1 MKTNSK
7 IRAFSLIELS
17 IVILIIGILI
27 AGVTQGSR
35 ILSQAKLNNARTLTK
50 SSPVSSIKNL
60 AFWVEA
66 TSEESFS
73 DANTEDGQ
81 EITTWYDLNPQTASK
96 SNLAGTA
103 GTAPLY
109 KTNIIN
115 GLPAAYF
122 AGSDEFMSSSA
133 FQNIVTNSSTVFMVV
148 KLPSTLATSA
158 QAILSK
164 RATTA
169 LSAPNIQVSING
181 ASATAAWQYCDGAGG
196 ATVASTCNELSSNT
210 AVTASTPYV
219 VSIVYVSLTDPSGV
233 VTTSSGIHFFQNG
246 VHGTSGEATNGV
258 SNAAPNT
265 STATSTGSLFVGRHG
280 ATAGTNVYF
289 NGYIGELII
298 YDRNLKKEERQAVET
313 YLGKKWGVALTQSTT
328 Y

>member
-7 IRAFSLIELS
+7 VRAFSLIELS

-66 TSEESFS
+66 TSEESFP
-73 DANTEDGQ
+73 DASTEDGQ

-133 FQNIVTNSSTVFMVV
+133 SSAFQNIVTNSSTVFMVV
-148 KLPSTLATSA
+148 KLPSTLPSATK
-158 QAILSK
+158 AILSK

-169 LSAPNIQVSING
+169 LSAPNTQVSLSG
-181 ASATAAWQYCDGAGG
+181 TSTTAAWQYCDGAGG
-196 ATVASTCNELSSNT
+196 LTDASICNELSSNT
-210 AVTASTPYV
+210 AITASTPYV
-219 VSIVYVSLTDPSGV
+219 VSIVYVANSAASTT
-233 VTTSSGIHFFQNG
+233 TTSTGIHFFQNG
-246 VHGTSGEATNGV
+246 THGTASSATNDV
-258 SNAAPNT
+258 SNAAPNI
-265 STATSTGSLFVGRHG
+265 SNTASLFVGQHG
-280 ATAGTNVYF
+280 ATDGTAAYLQ
-289 NGYIGELII
+289 GYIGELII
-298 YDRNLKKEERQAVET
+298 YDRNLKTEERQAVEA
-313 YLGKKWGVALTQSTT
+313 YLGKKWGVAMSVASF
-328 Y
+328 

>member
-7 IRAFSLIELS
+7 VRAFSLIELS

-148 KLPSTLATSA
+148 KLPSTLAIGD

-164 RATTA
+164 RA
-169 LSAPNIQVSING
+169 SAAANASFPNIQVSING
-181 ASATAAWQYCDGAGG
+181 ASATAAWQYCDGNGG
-196 ATVASTCNELSSNT
+196 TTVPSSCNELSSNT

-219 VSIVYVSLTDPSGV
+219 VSIVYVAATDPLAV

-246 VHGTSGEATNGV
+246 VHGTADATTAGAFNAPPNV
-258 SNAAPNT
+258 SN
-265 STATSTGSLFVGRHG
+265 TGSLFVGKHG
-280 ATAGTNVYF
+280 SSALAVYF

-298 YDRNLKKEERQAVET
+298 YDRNLKKEERQSVET
-313 YLGKKWGVALTQSTT
+313 YLGKKWGVALVQSTT